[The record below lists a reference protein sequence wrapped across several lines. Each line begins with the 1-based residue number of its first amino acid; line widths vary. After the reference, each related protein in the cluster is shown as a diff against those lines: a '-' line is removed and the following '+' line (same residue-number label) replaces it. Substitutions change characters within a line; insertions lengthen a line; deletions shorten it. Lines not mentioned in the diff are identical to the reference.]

1 MANAKGHR
9 RFGNVRKLPSG
20 RWQARYLGPDGI
32 ERTAPF
38 TFETDRQAGRWLTVV
53 ESDIIRGEWAAPEA
67 GEVVLGEYGV
77 RWIAERN
84 LQPRTREMYEDLF
97 RLNIRPY
104 LGKLTIGAVRPA
116 TIRSWRK
123 RLLDDGRPEPQAV
136 KAYCL
141 LRAILNTAIKED
153 GIIRDN
159 PCRVKGYDKYHTPER
174 PTGTVA
180 QVYALAN
187 GMPPRFKAF
196 ILVAAFSGLR
206 WGELAALRRRD
217 VDLVAGTVRVP
228 RKLAALRDGL
238 EFGPPKTEA
247 GRRTVALPAAALTA
261 LRPHLT
267 AHVGSS
273 ADALVFT
280 GDKGGLLRASNFRR
294 AVKWSAVLKAAGLPS
309 GFTFHDLRHTGNT
322 LASASGASTRELMH
336 RMGHASMRAALIY
349 QHATSQR
356 DQEIAAGMDR
366 RIAKE
371 TRASRQRTGRRGTRR
386 AEGTKG

>member
-1 MANAKGHR
+1 MPAAPRTSSMKRAIDHESR
-9 RFGNVRKLPSG
+9 AV
-20 RWQARYLGPDGI
+20 
-32 ERTAPF
+32 RTATLASSAMLFSNAMP
-38 TFETDRQAGRWLTVV
+38 RLSV
-53 ESDIIRGEWAAPEA
+53 
-67 GEVVLGEYGV
+67 VVLT
-77 RWIAERN
+77 A
-84 LQPRTREMYEDLF
+84 L
-97 RLNIRPY
+97 
-104 LGKLTIGAVRPA
+104 LGA
-116 TIRSWRK
+116 
-123 RLLDDGRPEPQAV
+123 
-136 KAYCL
+136 CL
-141 LRAILNTAIKED
+141 
-153 GIIRDN
+153 
-159 PCRVKGYDKYHTPER
+159 
-174 PTGTVA
+174 
-180 QVYALAN
+180 
-187 GMPPRFKAF
+187 
-196 ILVAAFSGLR
+196 
-206 WGELAALRRRD
+206 
-217 VDLVAGTVRVP
+217 
-228 RKLAALRDGL
+228 
-238 EFGPPKTEA
+238 
-247 GRRTVALPAAALTA
+247 ALPAAALTA